1 MSTEKENTSIMLLLW
16 RMSKEKKNACENI
29 HCASCCLDCAS
40 IIECLSPICEDNIYE
55 KYRFREKK
63 KCGSKP
69 CSLSCIAFRM
79 FMKALGNE

>member
-1 MSTEKENTSIMLLLW
+1 LSTEKENTSIMLLLW
-16 RMSKEKKNACENI
+16 RMSKEKKNACGNI
-29 HCASCCLDCAS
+29 HCANCCLDCAS

-55 KYRFREKK
+55 RYRFREKK